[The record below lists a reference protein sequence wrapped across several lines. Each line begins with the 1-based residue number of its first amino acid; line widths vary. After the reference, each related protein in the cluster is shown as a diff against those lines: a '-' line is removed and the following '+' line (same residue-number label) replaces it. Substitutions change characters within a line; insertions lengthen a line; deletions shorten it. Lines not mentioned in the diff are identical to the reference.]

1 MKMNEKILRT
11 AQNIDVAVRFLGDRI
26 DVLDEVLQK
35 LNQCELIDEVIE
47 LDQIKEDFNA
57 LWELLDNLS
66 IELDEAINEELKVKN
81 EK

>member
-11 AQNIDVAVRFLGDRI
+11 AKNIDVAVRFLGDRI

-47 LDQIKEDFNA
+47 LDKIKEDFNA
-57 LWELLDNLS
+57 LWELFNNLS
-66 IELDEAINEELKVKN
+66 LELDEAINEELKVK
-81 EK
+81 K

>member
-11 AQNIDVAVRFLGDRI
+11 AKNIDVAVRFLGDRI

-47 LDQIKEDFNA
+47 LDRIKEDFNA
-57 LWELLDNLS
+57 LWELFNNLS
-66 IELDEAINEELKVKN
+66 TELNETINEELKVKN